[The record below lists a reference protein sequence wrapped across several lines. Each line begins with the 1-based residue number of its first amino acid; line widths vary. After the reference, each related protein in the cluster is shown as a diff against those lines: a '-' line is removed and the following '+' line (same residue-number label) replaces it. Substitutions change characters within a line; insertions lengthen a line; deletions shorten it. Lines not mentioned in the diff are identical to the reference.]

1 MHSNY
6 PDHPPY
12 MPVIKWQKWEKK
24 ALENVH
30 STITSRIKPCLE
42 IRNSQQHVDILTS
55 LVSVW
60 AYGCY
65 VDYSDPDGKLTKI
78 DNNGLLVRTRL
89 NEFLEFID
97 TYYNL
102 KKIIP
107 TLSPQDFVKLNQ
119 TDLNKL
125 QKCTNIAFR
134 LRLNIL
140 NVEQSHIN
148 VVTNALTLA
157 HSHGFKVE
165 LIVDLRVA
173 PTNFDPNTLKLFSQ
187 QLDSLT
193 KIGFTS
199 VRLLSGAFPD
209 SIANIKTG
217 SGNYT
222 RNDWLLWEKVTN
234 LIANTKIGYAD
245 YGVLAPTWT
254 EEVLTKRGSKVAI
267 KYTRDKDWLVL
278 RAGGNKS
285 SDSISL
291 SQIFMANHK
300 ADFKGKGYSYGDDL
314 IEDRA
319 NPNVLLKNKKC
330 GHYQITEAW
339 SHHMAFVV
347 IEQY

>member
-1 MHSNY
+1 MHSKY
-6 PDHPPY
+6 SEYPPY

-24 ALENVH
+24 ALEHVH
-30 STITSRIKPCLE
+30 STIISRIAPCIE

-60 AYGCY
+60 AHECY

-89 NEFLEFID
+89 NELQQFID
-97 TYYNL
+97 TYHSL
-102 KKIIP
+102 KKIVP
-107 TLSPQDFVKLNQ
+107 TLSPQEFSKLNQ

-125 QKCTNIAFR
+125 QKCTC
-134 LRLNIL
+134 
-140 NVEQSHIN
+140 IN
-148 VVTNALTLA
+148 VITNALTYA
-157 HSHGFKVE
+157 QNYGFNVE
-165 LIVDLRVA
+165 LIVDLRVT
-173 PTNFDPNTLKLFSQ
+173 PTKFNQNTLNLFSQ
-187 QLDSLT
+187 QLDSIS
-193 KIGFTS
+193 KIGFKS
-199 VRLLSGAFPD
+199 VRLLSGAFPE

-217 SGNYT
+217 SGNFM
-222 RNDWLLWEKVTN
+222 RNDWLLWENISN
-234 LIANTKIGYAD
+234 LIAKAKIGYAD

-254 EEVLTKRGSKVAI
+254 EKVLTRRGSKVAL

-285 SDSISL
+285 SDSIAL

-314 IEDRA
+314 IDDRA

-330 GHYQITEAW
+330 GHYQFTEAW

-347 IEQY
+347 KHQY